1 MRDTSNDQKNRLNQ
15 NFINWTSGNE
25 QIDNFIK
32 KLGSKIEWIPYN
44 QFNDFKEISKNN
56 SFILYSIIWKDGP
69 RYDENKKESERTP
82 NKKVV
87 LKYLCNSQNNIN
99 EFLYKVKKYLRYGRN
114 YKIYGISQ
122 NPNTENYIM
131 VLNDYFCKTCG
142 KIYTDVHNEWCI
154 FCQINDIEQ
163 NFANWTSGN
172 EKVDET
178 IQEMQLKIGNIT
190 DIIFKWVPYGQ
201 FINIKKIGESTFTT
215 VHSAIWTDGVLKY
228 NFEKHEWERKSNKR
242 VTLKCLYD
250 LHGLKEINSYT
261 IAIHGGVPKIYGI
274 TQNPDTNDY
283 VMILQGK
290 IYCEKCGDK
299 YTVLKKKWCKPCQIN
314 DLKQNFTNWTSGN
327 EKIDEFIQEMQLK
340 IESINNR
347 IVEWIP
353 YNQFNDIKKIG
364 NDDIITI
371 YTAVWIN
378 GPLEYRG
385 KNKKEQER
393 IPNEKVILKYLYN
406 SQNNINEF
414 LNELKLFLNYRFNFP
429 TLCGVSQNPDTKEYI
444 IVHQDGSYCKDCA
457 GAYTNISDKWCKP
470 CQISV
475 LKKNF
480 ANWTSGNEKIDEII
494 QEGQLKIE
502 TYRDRIIEWISYD
515 KFKNINEIRKDDFA
529 ELYSAI
535 WKDGELYYDRDKI
548 GLIRFPD
555 NKVML
560 KRFYN
565 SRDITNE
572 FFNEVKSSIN
582 KDEICGISQNP
593 TTEDYIIVY
602 TCNNYCQK
610 CGYKYIT
617 YGWCKTCYINNLKYN
632 FTTWTSGNK
641 KVDEFIQEMQLNIKS
656 HNDVIFEW
664 VPYNQFNDIKEI
676 HIDDFTTV
684 RSAIWTDG
692 PLCGY
697 KYILK
702 RNYYKKVALKCLHN
716 SRNNIIELLN
726 EVKLYSINK
735 NDKSNIKI
743 YGISQDPDTKDYIM
757 VFQDSYCEK
766 CGKTYANANAR
777 DLSYKWCNP
786 CHIDNLKQNF
796 TNWTSG
802 NEKIDNF
809 IQTMQSAIRSWN
821 DIIIEWIPYNQF
833 NDIKE
838 IGKGGFAT
846 VNLAIWIDGPLKY
859 NKEKREWDRIP
870 NQKVALK
877 RLHNSQNITRN
888 FLSEVKAYSTS
899 YSNPIDNNPFNS
911 GGILKIYGISQNPVT
926 KDYIIVLQYA
936 NEGNFENYKDVSKDW
951 YWFERLYILRNIIK
965 GLEKIHEIKMVHRDF
980 HTGNILM
987 LSECAYNTMHFV
999 NNVCISDMG
1008 LCGEVGNMDETR
1020 VYGVMPYMAPEILR
1034 GKPYTQAA
1042 DIYSFGMIMYF
1053 VATGRQPF
1061 NDCAH
1066 DQYLA
1071 LNICDGIR
1079 PEINEQGVPKFYID
1093 LMKKC
1098 WDSNPENRPTAS
1110 EIDKLIDVYNPEKGK
1125 EITEQNDEADE
1136 YRKANLL
1143 SIENS
1148 RLTTST
1154 HPRAYYTSRL
1164 LNPFTKDLPKHDSE
1178 CLDCLIDQS

>member
-1 MRDTSNDQKNRLNQ
+1 
-15 NFINWTSGNE
+15 
-25 QIDNFIK
+25 
-32 KLGSKIEWIPYN
+32 
-44 QFNDFKEISKNN
+44 
-56 SFILYSIIWKDGP
+56 
-69 RYDENKKESERTP
+69 
-82 NKKVV
+82 
-87 LKYLCNSQNNIN
+87 
-99 EFLYKVKKYLRYGRN
+99 
-114 YKIYGISQ
+114 
-122 NPNTENYIM
+122 M

-201 FINIKKIGESTFTT
+201 FINIKKIGKSTFTT
-215 VHSAIWTDGVLKY
+215 VHSAIWTDGLKY

-250 LHGLKEINSYT
+250 LHGLKEIKSYT
-261 IAIHGGVPKIYGI
+261 IAILRGVPKIYGI
-274 TQNPDTNDY
+274 TQNPDTNDF
-283 VMILQGK
+283 VMVLQ
-290 IYCEKCGDK
+290 
-299 YTVLKKKWCKPCQIN
+299 
-314 DLKQNFTNWTSGN
+314 
-327 EKIDEFIQEMQLK
+327 
-340 IESINNR
+340 
-347 IVEWIP
+347 
-353 YNQFNDIKKIG
+353 G
-364 NDDIITI
+364 NDDITTI

-378 GPLEYRG
+378 GPLEYHG

-457 GAYTNISDKWCKP
+457 GAFTNISDKWCKP

-494 QEGQLKIE
+494 QEGQLKIK
-502 TYRDRIIEWISYD
+502 TYSDRIIEWISYD
-515 KFKNINEIRKDDFA
+515 KFKNINEIGKDDFA

-535 WKDGELYYDRDKI
+535 WKDGTLYYNSGKV
-548 GLIRFPD
+548 GLIKIPD

-582 KDEICGISQNP
+582 KNEICGISQNP

-602 TCNNYCQK
+602 KFNNYCQK

-617 YGWCKTCYINNLKYN
+617 YGWC
-632 FTTWTSGNK
+632 
-641 KVDEFIQEMQLNIKS
+641 
-656 HNDVIFEW
+656 
-664 VPYNQFNDIKEI
+664 
-676 HIDDFTTV
+676 
-684 RSAIWTDG
+684 
-692 PLCGY
+692 
-697 KYILK
+697 
-702 RNYYKKVALKCLHN
+702 
-716 SRNNIIELLN
+716 
-726 EVKLYSINK
+726 
-735 NDKSNIKI
+735 
-743 YGISQDPDTKDYIM
+743 
-757 VFQDSYCEK
+757 
-766 CGKTYANANAR
+766 
-777 DLSYKWCNP
+777 
-786 CHIDNLKQNF
+786 
-796 TNWTSG
+796 
-802 NEKIDNF
+802 
-809 IQTMQSAIRSWN
+809 
-821 DIIIEWIPYNQF
+821 
-833 NDIKE
+833 
-838 IGKGGFAT
+838 GFAT

-859 NKEKREWDRIP
+859 NKEKREWDRMP

-899 YSNPIDNNPFNS
+899 YSNPIDNNPFN
-911 GGILKIYGISQNPVT
+911 
-926 KDYIIVLQYA
+926 
-936 NEGNFENYKDVSKDW
+936 
-951 YWFERLYILRNIIK
+951 
-965 GLEKIHEIKMVHRDF
+965 
-980 HTGNILM
+980 
-987 LSECAYNTMHFV
+987 
-999 NNVCISDMG
+999 SDMG

>member
-1 MRDTSNDQKNRLNQ
+1 
-15 NFINWTSGNE
+15 
-25 QIDNFIK
+25 
-32 KLGSKIEWIPYN
+32 
-44 QFNDFKEISKNN
+44 
-56 SFILYSIIWKDGP
+56 
-69 RYDENKKESERTP
+69 
-82 NKKVV
+82 
-87 LKYLCNSQNNIN
+87 
-99 EFLYKVKKYLRYGRN
+99 
-114 YKIYGISQ
+114 
-122 NPNTENYIM
+122 
-131 VLNDYFCKTCG
+131 
-142 KIYTDVHNEWCI
+142 
-154 FCQINDIEQ
+154 
-163 NFANWTSGN
+163 
-172 EKVDET
+172 
-178 IQEMQLKIGNIT
+178 MQLKIGNIT

-201 FINIKKIGESTFTT
+201 FINIKKIGKSTFTT
-215 VHSAIWTDGVLKY
+215 VHSAIWTDGLKY

-250 LHGLKEINSYT
+250 LHGLKEIKSYT
-261 IAIHGGVPKIYGI
+261 IAILRGVPKIYGI
-274 TQNPDTNDY
+274 TQNPDTNDF
-283 VMILQGK
+283 VMVLQ
-290 IYCEKCGDK
+290 
-299 YTVLKKKWCKPCQIN
+299 
-314 DLKQNFTNWTSGN
+314 
-327 EKIDEFIQEMQLK
+327 
-340 IESINNR
+340 
-347 IVEWIP
+347 
-353 YNQFNDIKKIG
+353 G
-364 NDDIITI
+364 NDDITTI

-378 GPLEYRG
+378 GPLEYHG

-457 GAYTNISDKWCKP
+457 GAFTNISDKWCKP

-494 QEGQLKIE
+494 QEG
-502 TYRDRIIEWISYD
+502 
-515 KFKNINEIRKDDFA
+515 KDDFA

-535 WKDGELYYDRDKI
+535 WKDGTLYYNSGKV
-548 GLIRFPD
+548 GLIKIPD

-582 KDEICGISQNP
+582 KNEICGISQNP

-602 TCNNYCQK
+602 KFNNYCQK

-617 YGWCKTCYINNLKYN
+617 YGWC
-632 FTTWTSGNK
+632 
-641 KVDEFIQEMQLNIKS
+641 
-656 HNDVIFEW
+656 
-664 VPYNQFNDIKEI
+664 
-676 HIDDFTTV
+676 
-684 RSAIWTDG
+684 
-692 PLCGY
+692 
-697 KYILK
+697 
-702 RNYYKKVALKCLHN
+702 
-716 SRNNIIELLN
+716 
-726 EVKLYSINK
+726 
-735 NDKSNIKI
+735 
-743 YGISQDPDTKDYIM
+743 
-757 VFQDSYCEK
+757 
-766 CGKTYANANAR
+766 
-777 DLSYKWCNP
+777 
-786 CHIDNLKQNF
+786 
-796 TNWTSG
+796 
-802 NEKIDNF
+802 
-809 IQTMQSAIRSWN
+809 
-821 DIIIEWIPYNQF
+821 
-833 NDIKE
+833 
-838 IGKGGFAT
+838 GFAT

-859 NKEKREWDRIP
+859 NKEKREWDRMP

-911 GGILKIYGISQNPVT
+911 GGILKIYGISQNPAT

-1042 DIYSFGMIMYF
+1042 DIYSF
-1053 VATGRQPF
+1053 
-1061 NDCAH
+1061 
-1066 DQYLA
+1066 
-1071 LNICDGIR
+1071 
-1079 PEINEQGVPKFYID
+1079 
-1093 LMKKC
+1093 
-1098 WDSNPENRPTAS
+1098 ENRPTAS